1 MEQFNRITHNP
12 AVMGGKACIR
22 GMRVTVG
29 NVLEQLSTGRSIE
42 NLLADFPYLE
52 KEDVLEAIRY
62 AAKAS
67 KSMYG
72 TFPEIS
78 TDVERDEEDRV

>member
-29 NVLEQLSTGRSIE
+29 NILGQLSTGRSIE
-42 NLLADFPYLE
+42 NLLEDFPYLE
-52 KEDVLEAIRY
+52 KEDVLEAMKF
-62 AAKAS
+62 AADGKYYKTE
-67 KSMYG
+67 KSTYL
-72 TFPEIS
+72 
-78 TDVERDEEDRV
+78 

>member
-1 MEQFNRITHNP
+1 MEQFSRVTHNP

-29 NVLEQLSTGRSIE
+29 NILEQLGTGRSIE
-42 NLLADFPYLE
+42 ELLGDFPYLE

-62 AAKAS
+62 AAWR
-67 KSMYG
+67 
-72 TFPEIS
+72 TQEREIPFGIA
-78 TDVERDEEDRV
+78 V

>member
-12 AVMGGKACIR
+12 EVMGGKACIR

-29 NVLEQLSTGRSIE
+29 NILGQLSTGRSIE
-42 NLLADFPYLE
+42 NLLEDFPYLE

-62 AAKAS
+62 AAWRTQEKEVQFSIA
-67 KSMYG
+67 
-72 TFPEIS
+72 I
-78 TDVERDEEDRV
+78 

>member
-1 MEQFNRITHNP
+1 MDQFSRITHNP
-12 AVMGGKACIR
+12 AIMGGKACIR

-42 NLLADFPYLE
+42 ALLGDFPYLE

-62 AAKAS
+62 AAWR
-67 KSMYG
+67 MQER
-72 TFPEIS
+72 EIPFS
-78 TDVERDEEDRV
+78 IAI